1 VPGRNTYDQVKKFG
15 QWRHKGK
22 RAYVLSSNQISTS
35 TSNGE
40 AKRAGAASKLI
51 P

>member
-35 TSNGE
+35 NGE